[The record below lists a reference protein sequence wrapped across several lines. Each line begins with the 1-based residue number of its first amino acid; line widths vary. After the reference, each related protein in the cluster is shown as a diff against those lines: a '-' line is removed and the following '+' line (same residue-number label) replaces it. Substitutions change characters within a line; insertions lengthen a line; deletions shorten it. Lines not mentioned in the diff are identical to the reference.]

1 MTVRAILEMYD
12 NWNTTVVVN
21 DNNLREIARGKG
33 YEIYD
38 NNDLV
43 NLPVSSFGF
52 YDGEFC
58 IRVGVNVD
66 VTEV

>member
-1 MTVRAILEMYD
+1 MTVRSILEMYD
-12 NWNTTVVVN
+12 NWNTTVIVN

-38 NNDLV
+38 NTDLV

-52 YDGEFC
+52 YDDEFC